1 MVGSF
6 SQNRVT
12 LTGHLMILLS
22 ESDLTYPL
30 CGVSCYVLLS
40 APGWFFTNM
49 MIRWMTL
56 KNLVL
61 EDAMTQCSDRMV
73 EGVTKQPVRKGIEQL
88 DVTIPFTNSID
99 MMSEYSKLSKDL
111 ITQKKS
117 LKDYGVVT
125 LKEDCNAILENPKRL
140 GDPW

>member
-1 MVGSF
+1 
-6 SQNRVT
+6 
-12 LTGHLMILLS
+12 LI
-22 ESDLTYPL
+22 
-30 CGVSCYVLLS
+30 
-40 APGWFFTNM
+40 
-49 MIRWMTL
+49 
-56 KNLVL
+56 K
-61 EDAMTQCSDRMV
+61 
-73 EGVTKQPVRKGIEQL
+73 QL